1 MIKTVGLIT
10 ARGGS
15 KSIPQKNVRLL
26 AGKPLIAWT
35 IEAALRSQGLS
46 RVIVSTDDEEIARVS
61 REWGADV
68 PFMRPAELAQDDSP
82 HLGVIRHALGW
93 LASENEPELDY
104 LMLLQPTSPLRTTAD
119 IDSAIALCKEKDADA
134 VVSVCLTHD
143 HPYLTKQLT
152 PDGRLLDFVEKPP
165 GYLARQTLPPAFALN
180 GAIYLVRRSL
190 LLERDDWYTDR
201 TFAYIMPAERSLDI
215 DTPWDLH
222 LVDLILRETNG
233 LTSD

>member
-15 KSIPQKNVRLL
+15 KSIPRKNVKPL

-35 IEAALRSQGLS
+35 IEAALRSQRLS
-46 RVIVSTDDEEIARVS
+46 RVIVSTDDEEIARVA

-68 PFMRPAELAQDDSP
+68 PFMRPPELAEDDSP
-82 HLGVIRHALGW
+82 HLDVIRHALSW
-93 LASENEPELDY
+93 LEAEKEPELDY

-119 IDSAIALCKEKDADA
+119 IDAAIILAELRDADA
-134 VVSVCLTHD
+134 VISVCQTHD
-143 HPYLTKQLT
+143 HPFLSKQVT
-152 PDGRLLDFVEKPP
+152 PDGKLLDFVEKPQ
-165 GYLARQTLPPAFALN
+165 GYLPRQKLPPAYSLN
-180 GAIYLVRRSL
+180 GAIYVIRRAV

-201 TFAYIMPAERSLDI
+201 TFAYIMPPERSYDI

-222 LVDLILRETNG
+222 LVDLILRDLNG
-233 LTSD
+233 FTSD